1 MRFKIF
7 NYLGKS
13 LSLLGFSM
21 VLASITMSRW
31 SYADTSDNTLLRLPG
46 GDSPWRIH
54 GDMNLIGQ
62 FHDNFPSLYENPTD
76 QGGNSFQSGLERSQ
90 TTMLGLNV
98 GYMPSPTTELWYRA
112 EAIRG
117 VPLSDAGGLAGLT
130 NSDLQRVIQKDFM
143 YYSAQAFVRHRIDLG
158 GESTGLDEGSM
169 QFAQAAHIRRF
180 TLTVGK
186 QDLLG
191 IYDYNSYAHK
201 GPNGFLNWALMTSS
215 AFDFAA
221 DARGYT
227 FGVTGELTWDDYSMR
242 FGRYLMPVLPNQ
254 LELDFEGWSKGRVG
268 YNLELEKRWTN
279 GTMRLLGFH
288 NRMRLST
295 YASTA
300 NIASIDNGFDE
311 NGSNPRVDR
320 TKTGMGFNVEQALTP
335 QLGVFARGMAT
346 HSDGETMAFTEA
358 DSSLSAGIVA
368 QGLAWGR
375 AFDAAGL
382 AFSNQY
388 ASADRRDY
396 LGRGLYAL
404 FIGDGPNPYGPVR
417 YGVEQVVEAYYL
429 IGISRQMHLTL
440 DWQHITNPAY
450 NPDRG
455 PVDVWGLRLHADF

>member
-1 MRFKIF
+1 MRFFSKF
-7 NYLGKS
+7 V
-13 LSLLGFSM
+13 LLWALVPFG
-21 VLASITMSRW
+21 AW
-31 SYADTSDNTLLRLPG
+31 AADGPADFLRLSD

-62 FHDNFPSLYENPTD
+62 FHDNFHSRYENTAD
-76 QGGNSFQSGLERSQ
+76 QGGNSFQSAVDRSQ
-90 TTMLGLNV
+90 TTMLGLNL
-98 GYMPSPTTELWYRA
+98 GYRFTPATEFWYRA
-112 EAIRG
+112 EAIKG
-117 VPLSDAGGLAGLT
+117 VALSDAGGLAGLT
-130 NSDLQRVIQKDFM
+130 NSDLQRVIQSDFT
-143 YYSAQAFVRHRIDLG
+143 YYTAQAYVRHRIDLG
-158 GESTGLDEGSM
+158 GDAVVVEEDSM
-169 QFAQAAHIRRF
+169 QFGQTAKGRRF

-201 GPNGFLNWALMTSS
+201 GPNGFLNWSLMTSS

-227 FGVTGELTWDDYSMR
+227 FGVTGELTWDDYSVR

-254 LELDFEGWSKGRVG
+254 LDLDFEGWWKNRVG
-268 YNLELEKRWTN
+268 YNLELEKRWAT
-279 GTMRLLGFH
+279 GAVRLVGFH

-311 NGSNPRVDR
+311 NGPNPRIDR
-320 TKTGMGFNVEQALTP
+320 TKTGLGFNVEQALSPT
-335 QLGVFARGMAT
+335 LGVFVRAMST
-346 HSDGETMAFTEA
+346 HSDGETMAFTEV
-358 DSSLSAGIVA
+358 DSSLSGGVVV
-368 QGLAWGR
+368 QGQAWGR
-375 AFDAAGL
+375 PFDAAGL

-388 ASADRRDY
+388 ANTDRQTY

-417 YGVEQVVEAYYL
+417 YGVEQVIEAYYL
-429 IGISRQMHLTL
+429 VGLSKQTHLTF
-440 DWQHITNPAY
+440 DWQRITNPAY

-455 PVDVWGLRLHADF
+455 PIDVWSLRLHAEF

>member
-1 MRFKIF
+1 MRFFKKFI
-7 NYLGKS
+7 LVG
-13 LSLLGFSM
+13 LLLPFF
-21 VLASITMSRW
+21 AW
-31 SYADTSDNTLLRLPG
+31 SAEDQDHRLLRLPE

-62 FHDNFPSLYENPTD
+62 FHDSFHSLYERTPD
-76 QGGNSFQSGLERSQ
+76 QGGNSFQSALERSQ

-98 GYMPSPTTELWYRA
+98 GYSFSPVTEFWYRA
-112 EAIRG
+112 EAIKG
-117 VPLSDAGGLAGLT
+117 VALSGAGGLAGLT
-130 NSDLQRVIQKDFM
+130 NSDLQRVIQRDFT
-143 YYSAQAFVRHRIDLG
+143 YYTAQAYVRHRFDLG
-158 GESTGLDEGSM
+158 GDRTTVEENGM
-169 QFAQAAHIRRF
+169 QFAQAATARRF

-227 FGVTGELTWDDYSMR
+227 FGVTGELTWDDYSVR
-242 FGRYLMPVLPNQ
+242 LGRYLMPVLPNQ
-254 LELDFEGWSKGRVG
+254 LDLDFEGWSKGRVG
-268 YNLELEKRWTN
+268 YNLELEKRWTT
-279 GTMRLLGFH
+279 GAVRLLGFH

-311 NGSNPRVDR
+311 NGANPRIER
-320 TKTGMGFNVEQALTP
+320 TKTGVGFNVEQALTP
-335 QLGVFARGMAT
+335 AVGIFARGMAT
-346 HSDGETMAFTEA
+346 YSDGETMAFTEA
-358 DSSLSAGIVA
+358 DSSLSAGVVA
-368 QGLAWGR
+368 QGQAWGR

-388 ASADRRDY
+388 ASGDRQAY

-404 FIGDGPNPYGPVR
+404 FIGDGPNPYGAVR
-417 YGVEQVVEAYYL
+417 YGVEQVIEAYYL
-429 IGISRQMHLTL
+429 VGLSRQTHLTF
-440 DWQHITNPAY
+440 DWQRITNPAY
-450 NPDRG
+450 NADRG
-455 PVDVWGLRLHADF
+455 PVDVWSMRLHAEF

>member
-1 MRFKIF
+1 MRFVCKF
-7 NYLGKS
+7 V
-13 LSLLGFSM
+13 LLGVFM
-21 VLASITMSRW
+21 PFAWT
-31 SYADTSDNTLLRLPG
+31 ADAAAADWLRLPE

-62 FHDNFPSLYENPTD
+62 FHDNFHSLYESTPD
-76 QGGNSFQSGLERSQ
+76 QGGNSLQSGLERSQ
-90 TTMLGLNV
+90 TTMLGLNI
-98 GYMPSPTTELWYRA
+98 GYRYSSNTEFWYRA

-117 VPLSDAGGLAGLT
+117 LALSEAGGLAGLT
-130 NSDLQRVIQKDFM
+130 NSDLQRVIEPEFM
-143 YYSAQAFVRHRIDLG
+143 YYAALAYVRHRFDLG
-158 GESTGLDEGSM
+158 GGAADLDEDTLH
-169 QFAQAAHIRRF
+169 FARAAKARRF
-180 TLTVGK
+180 TVTAGK

-227 FGVTGELTWDDYSMR
+227 FGVTGELTWDDYSVR
-242 FGRYLMPVLPNQ
+242 FGRYLMPILPNQ
-254 LELDFEGWSKGRVG
+254 LNLDFEGWSKGRVG
-268 YNLELEKRWTN
+268 YNLELEKRWAT
-279 GTMRLLGFH
+279 GAARLLGFH

-300 NIASIDNGFDE
+300 NTASIESGFDE
-311 NGSNPRVDR
+311 NGPNPRIDR
-320 TKTGMGFNVEQALTP
+320 TKTGIGFNIEQALMP
-335 QLGVFARGMAT
+335 GVGIFARGMTT

-358 DSSLSAGIVA
+358 DSSFSAGIVA
-368 QGLAWGR
+368 QGPMWGR
-375 AFDAAGL
+375 PFDAAGL

-388 ASADRRDY
+388 ASTDRQAY

-404 FIGDGPNPYGPVR
+404 FIGDGPNPYGAVR

-429 IGISRQMHLTL
+429 IGLSKQTHLTL
-440 DWQHITNPAY
+440 DWQRITNPAY

-455 PVDVWGLRLHADF
+455 PVDVWGLRLHTEF

>member
-1 MRFKIF
+1 MRFF
-7 NYLGKS
+7 NKFVL
-13 LSLLGFSM
+13 LSALFPIC
-21 VLASITMSRW
+21 AW
-31 SYADTSDNTLLRLPG
+31 AADGTTDTLLRLPEG
-46 GDSPWRIH
+46 ASPWRVH
-54 GDMNLIGQ
+54 GDANLISQ
-62 FHDNFPSLYENPTD
+62 FHDNFHSLYENTPD

-90 TTMLGLNV
+90 TTMLGLNI
-98 GYMPSPTTELWYRA
+98 GYRTSSTTEFWYRA

-117 VPLSDAGGLAGLT
+117 VALSNAGGLAGLT

-143 YYSAQAFVRHRIDLG
+143 YYTAQAFVRHRIDLG
-158 GESTGLDEGSM
+158 GESTDLDEGGM
-169 QFAQAAHIRRF
+169 QFAQAARGRRF
-180 TLTVGK
+180 TLTAGK

-227 FGVTGELTWDDYSMR
+227 FGVTGDLTWDDYSVR

-254 LELDFEGWSKGRVG
+254 LDLDFEGWSKGRVG
-268 YNLELEKRWTN
+268 YNLELEKRWAT
-279 GTMRLLGFH
+279 GAVRLLAFH

-300 NIASIDNGFDE
+300 NIASIDSGFNDNGA
-311 NGSNPRVDR
+311 NPRIDR
-320 TKTGMGFNVEQALTP
+320 TKTGVGFNVEQALTP
-335 QLGVFARGMAT
+335 QVGVFARGMAT

-368 QGLAWGR
+368 QGAAWGR
-375 AFDAAGL
+375 TFDAAGL

-396 LGRGLYAL
+396 LGRGLYGL
-404 FIGDGPNPYGPVR
+404 FTGDGPNPYGTVR
-417 YGVEQVVEAYYL
+417 YGIEQVVEAYYL
-429 IGISRQMHLTL
+429 IGLSRQTHLTV
-440 DWQHITNPAY
+440 DWQRITNPAY

-455 PVDVWGLRLHADF
+455 PIDVWSLRLHAEF